1 MTCVDAAII
10 KALVEHIGM
19 NPDEVPIGGSG
30 SSSGSTEAV
39 NKLLQTYSLSEGK
52 GFVEAFNLKKA
63 HQSEVALH
71 YGSWYQ
77 DPDVVGRNDVA
88 LFSNPI
94 DAGRKELYDDLK
106 TLVKS
111 KRMVV
116 MVLSDTKTN
125 EIYNELL
132 YIPTNDDEV
141 WFANE
146 YGTYKYK
153 VDEDDNVWFGCYVP
167 LLSSP
172 DIDGAAV
179 DIYYEDDEKTPSVL
193 ERYLNI
199 ITRYPAPPKEI
210 MM

>member
-1 MTCVDAAII
+1 MTCIDAAII
-10 KALVEHIGM
+10 KALVEHIGG
-19 NPDEVPIGGSG
+19 NPDEVPIGGG
-30 SSSGSTEAV
+30 GSTEAV

-94 DAGRKELYDDLK
+94 DAARKELYDALK

-116 MVLSDTKTN
+116 MALRDTKTN

-153 VDEDDNVWFGCYVP
+153 VDEDDTVWFGCYVP

-172 DIDGAAV
+172 PSDDCAAA

-199 ITRYPAPPKEI
+199 ITRYPSPPKEI
-210 MM
+210 MA

>member
-1 MTCVDAAII
+1 M
-10 KALVEHIGM
+10 
-19 NPDEVPIGGSG
+19 
-30 SSSGSTEAV
+30 
-39 NKLLQTYSLSEGK
+39 
-52 GFVEAFNLKKA
+52 
-63 HQSEVALH
+63 
-71 YGSWYQ
+71 
-77 DPDVVGRNDVA
+77 
-88 LFSNPI
+88 FSNPI
-94 DAGRKELYDDLK
+94 NADSKELYDELK

-116 MVLSDTKTN
+116 MALRDSKTK

-153 VDEDDNVWFGCYVP
+153 VDEDDTVWFGCYVP

-172 DIDGAAV
+172 PTNDIAYA

-193 ERYLNI
+193 EHYLNI
-199 ITRYPAPPKEI
+199 ITRYPSPPKEI
-210 MM
+210 IA